1 MLRRLEARGEI
12 QDGRL
17 VAGFMGEQF
26 AHPQAVKQLRDVL
39 RSQPSGQIEVIS
51 AGDPLDLVSIL
62 AGQNVPA
69 VPGNR
74 IVFRDGVSL
83 ASLEK
88 GMLSPFLIRRMP
100 T

>member
-1 MLRRLEARGEI
+1 MEG
-12 QDGRL
+12 
-17 VAGFMGEQF
+17 
-26 AHPQAVKQLRDVL
+26 
-39 RSQPSGQIEVIS
+39 IS
-51 AGDPLDLVSIL
+51 ACDPLDLVSIL

-88 GMLSPFLIRRMP
+88 GMLSPFLIRRML